1 MNDKNKYKDGKNL
14 QKRTKQFAIRIIKLA
29 RFLEKDPITRM
40 IGRQIFRSGTSIAA
54 NYRASCRSRSVKEFI
69 AKLGIVI
76 EEADETEFW
85 LELLIE
91 SRLVEPN
98 LIQDLLKEADEIT
111 AIMVSSK
118 NSTIAN
124 QKKE

>member
-1 MNDKNKYKDGKNL
+1 
-14 QKRTKQFAIRIIKLA
+14 
-29 RFLEKDPITRM
+29 M

-118 NSTIAN
+118 I
-124 QKKE
+124 QQ

>member
-1 MNDKNKYKDGKNL
+1 ML
-14 QKRTKQFAIRIIKLA
+14 QTTELLA
-29 RFLEKDPITRM
+29 APDLLR
-40 IGRQIFRSGTSIAA
+40 
-54 NYRASCRSRSVKEFI
+54 NFI

-118 NSTIAN
+118 I
-124 QKKE
+124 QQ